1 MNSLISEAFCHSSK
15 QPSCVDYG
23 RNLFISQIEHT
34 LILFPCCKSIE
45 DKTSSPNFP
54 RWWCQIYIQSSFFI
68 RMYAEELVSLY
79 VQPAC
84 QPFILLSFRRR
95 RKKQQKAQTGFPSGQ
110 SGSQPVSKRTL
121 RWGTRPLD
129 QFLFWFPQWVFWLC
143 ACSTREGIT
152 IRRKGW
158 KSTIYIWSRT
168 TIFLLLPLAGW
179 QKLGVDD
186 ACQKRCDA
194 CCTFYCSTTIQLRN
208 IETKTTTTSM
218 NDTEREIEG

>member
-1 MNSLISEAFCHSSK
+1 MPNLHTIKFFHSNVWK
-15 QPSCVDYG
+15 
-23 RNLFISQIEHT
+23 RTRF
-34 LILFPCCKSIE
+34 
-45 DKTSSPNFP
+45 
-54 RWWCQIYIQSSFFI
+54 
-68 RMYAEELVSLY
+68 LVC
-79 VQPAC
+79 PAS

-95 RKKQQKAQTGFPSGQ
+95 KKTTKGPNWFSFWSVRQPASVQAYIKMRHKAAW
-110 SGSQPVSKRTL
+110 PV
-121 RWGTRPLD
+121 P
-129 QFLFWFPQWVFWLC
+129 FLIPPMVFFWLC